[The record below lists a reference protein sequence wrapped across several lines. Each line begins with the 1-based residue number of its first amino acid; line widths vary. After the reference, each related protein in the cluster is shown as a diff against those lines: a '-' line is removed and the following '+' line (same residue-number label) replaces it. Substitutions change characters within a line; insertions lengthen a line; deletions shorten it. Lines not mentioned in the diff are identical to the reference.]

1 MIEEMTF
8 NEVEGFLKNQLV
20 GRIGCHMDGITYIVP
35 ISYAY
40 DGEYIYC
47 RGKEGLKMY
56 MMRRNHHL
64 CFEVDNYQS
73 LDNWKSVIAWGVFEE
88 LKNDGPERKACIEQL
103 RNRILPM
110 ITSQTMRF
118 DEDWPFS
125 ESNDIPGIFF
135 RIKVTEKTGRQEKTE
150 VKAYYEG

>member
-1 MIEEMTF
+1 MTIP
-8 NEVEGFLKNQLV
+8 EVEGFLKHQLV

-47 RGKEGLKMY
+47 HGKEGMKMY
-56 MMRRNHHL
+56 MMRKNHQL
-64 CFEVDNYQS
+64 CFEVDDYQN

-88 LKNDGPERKACIEQL
+88 LKNEGPERTACIEQL

-110 ITSQTMRF
+110 ITSQTMRLS
-118 DEDWPFS
+118 EDWPFS
-125 ESNDIPGIFF
+125 ECNEVPGIFF
-135 RIKVTEKTGRQEKTE
+135 RIKLIEKTGRLEKAD
-150 VKAYYEG
+150 VKVYQDR